1 MEKHNH
7 DQVRAALANVKRIQ
21 RSLEY
26 MGENVEIDWRSTRG
40 LDRSLADFS
49 RLMYDAEEAVKALEL
64 LNKEEKAIENET
76 VGSIVQRLEQAME
89 LLSKL
94 EKQTE

>member
-7 DQVRAALANVKRIQ
+7 SQVIVNISDQVKAALTYVKRIQ

-26 MGENVEIDWRSTRG
+26 MGENIEIDWRSNLG

-49 RLMYDAEEAVKALEL
+49 RLMYDAEQAVKALEL
-64 LNKEEKAIENET
+64 LKGDN
-76 VGSIVQRLEQAME
+76 
-89 LLSKL
+89 
-94 EKQTE
+94 